1 MDFAATL
8 QSLKSVFMSKPELMQ
23 QYPDFLSD
31 LQKLDEYHQQ
41 LQFERDRLYS
51 YIQNAND
58 TIAVFDLEG
67 RVIYTT
73 DNWDRQLG
81 YHRKDVLNQRVF
93 EQYMHPDDAP
103 QSQAFLDSVIS
114 SKEGKTG
121 FQYRIRHVDGS
132 WRWHMVSLS
141 PILNEA
147 GEVESVVAIARSIHD
162 QKMAELKV
170 RESERRMRILLDTMR
185 EGVVMVDVDD
195 RIQYV
200 NKSLCKTFGYTAEE
214 LLGKHG
220 HQMLI
225 IPEDQKTITEKIEA
239 RECGLADEYE
249 VRGRKKNNE
258 LIWLRIS
265 DAPLIDEDGR
275 VIGSVGIM
283 TDITAKHKIT
293 NALIASEEKYRRLF
307 EDSVAG
313 VFQSSFEDKYL
324 NVNKTFARMFGYDSP
339 EAMVSSVTDI
349 KNHYARPEE
358 REVLKQ
364 ELLNEGVV
372 EDYELELKRVD
383 GKPFWVSLYARLSKQ
398 IGGQLTMDGT
408 CVDITESKSLK
419 EQLLASQKMEA
430 IGKLAGGVAHDFN
443 NLLTVI
449 LGYTEDMLD
458 DIAPGSPHS
467 EPVEEIMKAGLKAAN
482 LTRQLLAF
490 SRNQVILN
498 QEISIN
504 NLINNL
510 HGIISRLIGEE
521 IEVQFQLNDDLAYVK
536 ADPGQIEQVLI
547 NMVINAKDAMP
558 KGGKLRIRTSN
569 QEVDGTYADFHPN
582 LKIGKYVML
591 SISDTGIGMDQETLA
606 HIFEP
611 FFSTKE
617 NGKSSGL
624 GLASAY
630 GIIEQAGGVIM
641 PYSEPGKGTI
651 MKVLLPALQIRSGA
665 AEADRTAASG
675 RGKGQK
681 ILIVEDEDALCKILQ
696 KMLTN
701 LGYKVECNNSSLLAL
716 KRFERGEKFDI
727 VITDVVM
734 PSMNG
739 KDLAD
744 AIRRI
749 NPEQKMIYM
758 SGFAD
763 DVIAQHGIIDPDL
776 PFIQKPF
783 SAKLIGPLIS
793 GLLAESNAKLKL
805 LILDDEEGICK
816 LFQRSCHKRGHECDK
831 AGSPAEALAL
841 LSRNQYDM
849 LLVDLNLGGVNG
861 LDTIAEIRELGCKA
875 PVILLSGMLQEGI
888 FDRFESLGVLRAFE
902 KSFDNTPILQYIE
915 SHLQGS

>member
-23 QYPDFLSD
+23 QCPDILND
-31 LQKLDEYHQQ
+31 LQQLDEDHQQ

-67 RVIYTT
+67 RIIYTT

-81 YHRKDVLNQRVF
+81 YQRKDVLNQRVF

-265 DAPLIDEDGR
+265 DAPWIDEDGR
-275 VIGSVGIM
+275 VIGSVGIL

-324 NVNKTFARMFGYDSP
+324 NVNKAFARMFGYDSP

-349 KNHYARPEE
+349 KKLYARPEE

-364 ELLNEGVV
+364 ELLNEGLV

-467 EPVEEIMKAGLKAAN
+467 EPVEEIMKAA
-482 LTRQLLAF
+482 
-490 SRNQVILN
+490 
-498 QEISIN
+498 
-504 NLINNL
+504 
-510 HGIISRLIGEE
+510 
-521 IEVQFQLNDDLAYVK
+521 
-536 ADPGQIEQVLI
+536 
-547 NMVINAKDAMP
+547 
-558 KGGKLRIRTSN
+558 
-569 QEVDGTYADFHPN
+569 
-582 LKIGKYVML
+582 
-591 SISDTGIGMDQETLA
+591 
-606 HIFEP
+606 
-611 FFSTKE
+611 
-617 NGKSSGL
+617 
-624 GLASAY
+624 
-630 GIIEQAGGVIM
+630 
-641 PYSEPGKGTI
+641 
-651 MKVLLPALQIRSGA
+651 
-665 AEADRTAASG
+665 
-675 RGKGQK
+675 
-681 ILIVEDEDALCKILQ
+681 
-696 KMLTN
+696 
-701 LGYKVECNNSSLLAL
+701 
-716 KRFERGEKFDI
+716 
-727 VITDVVM
+727 
-734 PSMNG
+734 
-739 KDLAD
+739 
-744 AIRRI
+744 
-749 NPEQKMIYM
+749 
-758 SGFAD
+758 
-763 DVIAQHGIIDPDL
+763 
-776 PFIQKPF
+776 
-783 SAKLIGPLIS
+783 
-793 GLLAESNAKLKL
+793 
-805 LILDDEEGICK
+805 
-816 LFQRSCHKRGHECDK
+816 
-831 AGSPAEALAL
+831 
-841 LSRNQYDM
+841 
-849 LLVDLNLGGVNG
+849 
-861 LDTIAEIRELGCKA
+861 
-875 PVILLSGMLQEGI
+875 
-888 FDRFESLGVLRAFE
+888 
-902 KSFDNTPILQYIE
+902 
-915 SHLQGS
+915 

>member
-23 QYPDFLSD
+23 QCPDILNY
-31 LQKLDEYHQQ
+31 LQQLDEDYQQ

-67 RVIYTT
+67 KIIYTT

-265 DAPLIDEDGR
+265 DAPWIDEDGR
-275 VIGSVGIM
+275 VIGSVSIM

-349 KNHYARPEE
+349 KNHYA
-358 REVLKQ
+358 
-364 ELLNEGVV
+364 
-372 EDYELELKRVD
+372 
-383 GKPFWVSLYARLSKQ
+383 
-398 IGGQLTMDGT
+398 
-408 CVDITESKSLK
+408 
-419 EQLLASQKMEA
+419 
-430 IGKLAGGVAHDFN
+430 
-443 NLLTVI
+443 
-449 LGYTEDMLD
+449 
-458 DIAPGSPHS
+458 
-467 EPVEEIMKAGLKAAN
+467 
-482 LTRQLLAF
+482 
-490 SRNQVILN
+490 
-498 QEISIN
+498 
-504 NLINNL
+504 
-510 HGIISRLIGEE
+510 
-521 IEVQFQLNDDLAYVK
+521 
-536 ADPGQIEQVLI
+536 
-547 NMVINAKDAMP
+547 
-558 KGGKLRIRTSN
+558 
-569 QEVDGTYADFHPN
+569 
-582 LKIGKYVML
+582 
-591 SISDTGIGMDQETLA
+591 
-606 HIFEP
+606 
-611 FFSTKE
+611 
-617 NGKSSGL
+617 
-624 GLASAY
+624 
-630 GIIEQAGGVIM
+630 
-641 PYSEPGKGTI
+641 
-651 MKVLLPALQIRSGA
+651 
-665 AEADRTAASG
+665 
-675 RGKGQK
+675 
-681 ILIVEDEDALCKILQ
+681 
-696 KMLTN
+696 
-701 LGYKVECNNSSLLAL
+701 
-716 KRFERGEKFDI
+716 
-727 VITDVVM
+727 
-734 PSMNG
+734 
-739 KDLAD
+739 
-744 AIRRI
+744 
-749 NPEQKMIYM
+749 
-758 SGFAD
+758 
-763 DVIAQHGIIDPDL
+763 
-776 PFIQKPF
+776 
-783 SAKLIGPLIS
+783 
-793 GLLAESNAKLKL
+793 
-805 LILDDEEGICK
+805 
-816 LFQRSCHKRGHECDK
+816 
-831 AGSPAEALAL
+831 
-841 LSRNQYDM
+841 
-849 LLVDLNLGGVNG
+849 
-861 LDTIAEIRELGCKA
+861 
-875 PVILLSGMLQEGI
+875 
-888 FDRFESLGVLRAFE
+888 
-902 KSFDNTPILQYIE
+902 
-915 SHLQGS
+915 